1 MPYWYALTKL
11 GELHGSQLLLREGV
25 VVGALPTLGFAMW
38 FSPGESSTLSESI
51 GSGIEKE
58 GPQEGKCVMDVGQQ
72 REVIQIPKTNGFAHC
87 PADPREPPNG
97 PPHGTFSRGPIST
110 YQPFRNFFHGYGT
123 QKKFK
128 RKRDED
134 QRVAWSE
141 AHTVLLPS
149 PGEEGGRN
157 PSLTLHATSLRLGAE
172 DLIAFYH

>member
-1 MPYWYALTKL
+1 MALLTVQQTP
-11 GELHGSQLLLREGV
+11 GSPLTVPHMG
-25 VVGALPTLGFAMW
+25 P
-38 FSPGESSTLSESI
+38 SPGAPL
-51 GSGIEKE
+51 
-58 GPQEGKCVMDVGQQ
+58 
-72 REVIQIPKTNGFAHC
+72 A
-87 PADPREPPNG
+87 
-97 PPHGTFSRGPIST
+97 PIS
-110 YQPFRNFFHGYGT
+110 PFVIFFHGHGT